1 MTYMN
6 LNLEALEKNRAEA
19 YNKNKIFFYIAILAI
34 MIAVVLFILT
44 FTLASLGSDLFF
56 SAIVVLVIGLIILGV
71 GFSKIGNAK
80 KKIKNELV
88 LAWLNES
95 CDEGKV
101 EYLATGTLPEL
112 NEIIG
117 IGFLKD
123 PDNVIGADFFAGYY
137 KSIRFS
143 SSDVTL
149 QELVE
154 TTDFNGKKSSKYE
167 TYYDG
172 RMIVFNL
179 EYLPQNMCFIEK
191 RSNIRKIK
199 GVERVQTEVS
209 ALNERYFIGVSN
221 QEEVFKFLTP
231 SVLKKFTDFE
241 EAFKG
246 IISYIF
252 YNNKLYLFI
261 ENSKKTIDLNL
272 RKSISEEEVKLA
284 LGGLEVPLQI
294 IDGLKLTNDFFRS
307 K

>member
-1 MTYMN
+1 MN
-6 LNLEALEKNRAEA
+6 LNLEALEKYRVEA
-19 YNKNKIFFYIAILAI
+19 YNKNKIFFYIGISTI
-34 MIAVVLFILT
+34 VVAVVLFILT
-44 FTLASLGSDLFF
+44 FTLASVGSDLFF
-56 SAIVVLVIGLIILGV
+56 PAIIVLVIGLIVLGV

-95 CDEGKV
+95 CDEGKG

-112 NEIIG
+112 NEIID
-117 IGFLKD
+117 IGFLEN
-123 PDNVIGADFFAGYY
+123 PDKVIGADFFAGYY
-137 KSIRFS
+137 KAIHFS

-154 TTDFNGKKSSKYE
+154 TTDSNGKTSSKYE

-191 RSNIRKIK
+191 RSNIRKIN
-199 GVERVQTEVS
+199 GVKRVQTEVS
-209 ALNERYFIGVSN
+209 TLNERYFIGVSN

-231 SVLKKFTDFE
+231 SVLKKLTDFE
-241 EAFKG
+241 KAFKG

-252 YNNKLYLFI
+252 YNNKLYFFI
-261 ENSKKTIDLNL
+261 ENSKKTINLNL

-284 LGGLEVPLQI
+284 LEGLEAPLQI